1 MYYST
6 IKQQLVLFQRRNNP
20 RPQPLDLRHP
30 FTQGT
35 VRAHNLNQERRQGWQ
50 LCAETHSRYYVQ
62 IEDVTVVSE
71 IKLYYNKTITLLH
84 GLQGTLT
91 AVLSAMK
98 LYNAVINLSLSASMA
113 RTLKCSPDRSLAY
126 QQPKE

>member
-6 IKQQLVLFQRRNNP
+6 TKQQLALFQRRNNP

-35 VRAHNLNQERRQGWQ
+35 VWAHNLNEERRQGWQ
-50 LCAETHSRYYVQ
+50 LCAETHSCYYVQ
-62 IEDVTVVSE
+62 IENVTVVSE
-71 IKLYYNKTITLLH
+71 IKLYYNKTIGLLH
-84 GLQGTLT
+84 RLQGTLT

-98 LYNAVINLSLSASMA
+98 PYNAESSISLF
-113 RTLKCSPDRSLAY
+113 LPLWL
-126 QQPKE
+126 EL